1 MKKLVLVGALA
12 AFGAMHAQED
22 RSFKPE
28 AGDVTAEVGL
38 SGGLGN
44 TSVSLADQ
52 GFGNGAMLKGRYFT
66 SEKNA
71 FRAVLFLGSDSVTEK
86 NNPNITDKETQTG
99 FGIGFGMERHFTG
112 TERLSPYV
120 GGDVLLGFTNSKME
134 TTNTTLPNS
143 TVTVVQKGPNAFRI
157 GVRGVFGADYYFVR
171 RVYLGVEGGLGLFYQ
186 NEGDTTVTTTN
197 GTNAPVVTTT
207 TGGSSF
213 QVKPSVV
220 GGLRLGFVF

>member
-1 MKKLVLVGALA
+1 MKKLLLVGALA
-12 AFGAMHAQED
+12 AFGAMNAQED

-66 SEKNA
+66 TDKYA
-71 FRAVLFLGSDSVTEK
+71 FRAVLFLGSDSVTENPATNVTEK
-86 NNPNITDKETQTG
+86 NTDTG

-120 GGDVLLGFTNSKME
+120 GGDVLLGFTNSKTE
-134 TTNTTLPNS
+134 ITNTTVANN
-143 TVTVVQKGPNAFRI
+143 TVTQVQKGPNAFRF
-157 GVRGVFGADYYFVR
+157 GVRGVFGADYYFLR

-186 NEGDTTVTTTN
+186 SEGDTTLTTTSAN
-197 GTNAPVVTTT
+197 TSTTT
-207 TGGSSF
+207 TVDGGSSF
-213 QVKPSVV
+213 QVKPAVV